1 MASTNLLTQEMLTLQ
16 GIIFRRRNG
25 LVWCR
30 TLDIAMI
37 GNLRR
42 SHRGPP
48 KYGEYLTTTRLQV
61 KISKI
66 RARHCM
72 RNDPN
77 LKLLNAHQ
85 QRSTSVSSS
94 WFRVKPPETRITPL

>member
-48 KYGEYLTTTRLQV
+48 KYGKYLTTTRLQV

-66 RARHCM
+66 RARYPM
-72 RNDPN
+72 RNN
-77 LKLLNAHQ
+77 LNIKLLNAHQ
-85 QRSTSVSSS
+85 QRSTCVSSS
-94 WFRVKPPETRITPL
+94 